1 MHSLQSNRYTDI
13 YLTPTEIER
22 LTGRKYSKYQRQ
34 VLAERGWKFEVDAD
48 GRPLILRQLHDERL
62 GAKTVNAANRRRGVR
77 IEGLSSRRPAKVAK

>member
-1 MHSLQSNRYTDI
+1 VHSLQTDRYTDI
-13 YLTPTEIER
+13 YLTPSEIER

-62 GAKTVNAANRRRGVR
+62 GAKTETSAARRRGPR
-77 IEGLSSRRPAKVAK
+77 LEGLSSRRRAKGAQ